1 MTESAPFYADVAGSS
16 ARAIWVKSTDG
27 LRLRL
32 AVWENS
38 AAKGTIFLL
47 PGRTEYVE
55 KYGLAAAEMAQRGF
69 AVISIDWRGQGLSEG
84 RLADPMVGHVD
95 DFAEYQCDLNA
106 MLDAAQTMGL
116 PEPFYLIAHSMG
128 GCIGLRGLI
137 GKHPF
142 QAAAFTAP
150 MWGIALSTWMR
161 PLANMI
167 ATASGWFGLSHI
179 YAPGTGA
186 TSYVN
191 EAAFLGNVLTNDSD
205 MWAYMGKQTANHPA
219 LALGGPSIA
228 WAKAAMRECHAL
240 TMMQSPD
247 VPCYVALGTSEK
259 VVDPMPIH
267 ARMSVWRQGQLDLY
281 AGLEHEIMMEGP
293 AARTRFYDRAAALFT
308 V

>member
-1 MTESAPFYADVAGSS
+1 MENAPFFDAVAGSA
-16 ARAIWVKSTDG
+16 ARAVWIKSTDG

-32 AVWENS
+32 AIWGNPS
-38 AAKGTIFLL
+38 AKGTVFLL

-69 AVISIDWRGQGLSEG
+69 NVMSIDWRCQGLSDG
-84 RLADPMVGHVD
+84 RLSDPMVGHVD
-95 DFAEYQCDLNA
+95 DFAEYQCDLDA
-106 MLDAAQTMGL
+106 MVDAAQSMGL
-116 PEPFYLIAHSMG
+116 VEPFYLMAHSMG
-128 GCIGLRGLI
+128 GCIGLRGLM

-142 QAAAFTAP
+142 RAAAFTAP

-191 EAAFLGNVLTNDSD
+191 EAAFMGNVLTTDSD
-205 MWAYMGKQTANHPA
+205 MWAYMGKQTQNYPA
-219 LALGGPSIA
+219 LALGGPSLA
-228 WAKAAMRECHAL
+228 WAKAAMSECHAL
-240 TMMQSPD
+240 SMLQSPD
-247 VPCYVALGTSEK
+247 LPCYVALGTSEK

-267 ARMSVWRQGQLDLY
+267 ARMSVWQQGQLDLY

-293 AARTRFYDRAAALFT
+293 SARTRFYDKAAALFT